1 MVKALQYKTFGKP
14 DVLQLVDLPL
24 VHPKADEVSIKV
36 SHVGLNPMDW
46 AIMGNPEVAPNFGVK
61 LPQTFAYDFAG
72 IIDEIGP
79 EVTDFKVGDHV
90 FGTTM
95 RGAATEQLIFST
107 KERGLFH
114 RPDFVEDDVTSTLA
128 VAGHTAAVAL
138 RKAHVTAGDTLL
150 VGGAAGGVG
159 IFTVQLAQI

>member
-61 LPQTFAYDFAG
+61 LPQTFA
-72 IIDEIGP
+72 
-79 EVTDFKVGDHV
+79 
-90 FGTTM
+90 
-95 RGAATEQLIFST
+95 
-107 KERGLFH
+107 
-114 RPDFVEDDVTSTLA
+114 TSM
-128 VAGHTAAVAL
+128 
-138 RKAHVTAGDTLL
+138 KL
-150 VGGAAGGVG
+150 V
-159 IFTVQLAQI
+159 QK

>member
-95 RGAATEQLIFST
+95 RGQQPSNSFFQR
-107 KERGLFH
+107 KNV
-114 RPDFVEDDVTSTLA
+114 DFFIDPIL
-128 VAGHTAAVAL
+128 
-138 RKAHVTAGDTLL
+138 
-150 VGGAAGGVG
+150 
-159 IFTVQLAQI
+159 